1 MDEKDEK
8 KARKELVKIISSILE
23 YYGHSPD
30 KDTGDRFFDETSGQ
44 EDQLGDFQAAKI
56 TLEEIIK
63 EITYEEVMYHM
74 SKESIKESK
83 TREIKK
89 TKITKQSLKQMIK
102 EELRRVLSEMP
113 GYDYYDEYGLER
125 EQTVTPERRKEI
137 MAEFPKLQEKIKMIR
152 TRLRVAVVDRDRD
165 GVDTSAEIEK
175 LQAEEDKLQKQYM
188 ALQTEIG
195 DKPRPYKPSKYR

>member
-1 MDEKDEK
+1 MGQ
-8 KARKELVKIISSILE
+8 IWQ
-23 YYGHSPD
+23 G
-30 KDTGDRFFDETSGQ
+30 ET
-44 EDQLGDFQAAKI
+44 K
-56 TLEEIIK
+56 
-63 EITYEEVMYHM
+63 M
-74 SKESIKESK
+74 
-83 TREIKK
+83 
-89 TKITKQSLKQMIK
+89 KITKQSLKQIIK

-165 GVDTSAEIEK
+165 GVDTSAEIKK

-195 DKPRPYKPSKYR
+195 DKPRPYNPPKYR